1 MPRRLERQVAPRHLK
16 DARRLAL
23 LCHPDLVHDAVHEN
37 NNADDDNGRDKDDES
52 NDDDEEDDKP
62 ECVLRVL

>member
-1 MPRRLERQVAPRHLK
+1 M
-16 DARRLAL
+16 
-23 LCHPDLVHDAVHEN
+23 HPLQAAFRPKLVHDAVHEN